1 MINILKSI
9 NKTNKFYFIVF
20 SLILT
25 SFTLSNAAIPKP
37 SEINDV
43 SPGIETRYTE
53 QICQGDDNIV
63 AAGCSV
69 IGGQVVRGVPAMVF
83 GASFDKMKG
92 CLRKYENVAP
102 NSTIEISGN
111 DTCSQLGYINPNLDK
126 KNYTFI
132 FKEGTPNNSSLF
144 GMIDQANAVNTTLIR
159 DSFDT
164 SYYATKSVENIP
176 YIQSAFAQAV
186 PPEKAVIEGAG
197 GKLLQGLTYNVWV
210 STRNVSFILLGVLS
224 IVLGITLMSSNSFI
238 DRNAKWRIS
247 LEQALPKVIIA
258 VILIQLSYTF
268 GDILLGIADNQSFK
282 PIISYVLNNGQQEI
296 AAGEFWLAYAATQS
310 VVFTVIAGLA
320 TFWLSA
326 VSGVGLGVII
336 VILVVGIICAYRMLI
351 MWYLNFSAILGIV
364 LLTIASP
371 LLIAMSL
378 LPGEA
383 GGNQLKR
390 YFASLIS
397 LTSQT
402 FLYQAIQAGTVFLAA
417 YVLNAWFFNVAVTPA
432 ALILGGVTSSVTV
445 LLLVIFL
452 PVLVTL
458 IYGYAEN
465 VRQISNDF
473 AKSLVGVE
481 PIGASSKK

>member
-20 SLILT
+20 TLILT
-25 SFTLSNAAIPKP
+25 SFSLTNAQTKKP
-37 SEINDV
+37 SEIPDV
-43 SPGIETRYTE
+43 SGQIETQYTT
-53 QICQGDDNIV
+53 QICQGSDNIV

-92 CLRKYENVAP
+92 CLQKYEGISA

-132 FKEGTPNNSSLF
+132 FKEGIPDNPSLF
-144 GMIDQANAVNTTLIR
+144 GMIDQANSVNTNLIKN
-159 DSFDT
+159 SFDT

-210 STRNVSFILLGVLS
+210 STRNVAFILLGVLS

-282 PIISYVLNNGQQEI
+282 PIISYVLNNGQPGGT
-296 AAGEFWLAYAATQS
+296 GEFWLTYAATQS
-310 VVFTVIAGLA
+310 TIFTVIAGLA

-336 VILVVGIICAYRMLI
+336 IILVVGIICAYRMII

-364 LLTIASP
+364 LITIASP

-417 YVLNAWFFNVAVTPA
+417 YVLNAWFFNASVTPA
-432 ALILGGVTSSVTV
+432 SLILSSVTSSFTV
-445 LLLVIFL
+445 FLLVIFL

>member
-1 MINILKSI
+1 MINKLKSI

-20 SLILT
+20 TLILT
-25 SFTLSNAAIPKP
+25 SFSLTNAQTKQPKDIP
-37 SEINDV
+37 DV
-43 SPGIETRYTE
+43 KGGIETQYTT
-53 QICQGDDNIV
+53 QICQGSDNIV

-92 CLRKYENVAP
+92 CLQKYEGITA

-132 FKEGTPNNSSLF
+132 FKEGIPDNPSLF
-144 GMIDQANAVNTTLIR
+144 GMIDQANSVNTNLIKN
-159 DSFDT
+159 SFDT

-176 YIQSAFAQAV
+176 YIQSAFAQV
-186 PPEKAVIEGAG
+186 PEKAVIEGAG

-210 STRNVSFILLGVLS
+210 STRNVAFILLGVLS

-282 PIISYVLNNGQQEI
+282 PIISYVLNNGQPGG
-296 AAGEFWLAYAATQS
+296 AGEFWLTYAATQS
-310 VVFTVIAGLA
+310 TVFVVIAGLA

-326 VSGVGLGVII
+326 VSGIGLGVII
-336 VILVVGIICAYRMLI
+336 IILLVGIICAYRMII

-364 LLTIASP
+364 LITIASP

-417 YVLNAWFFNVAVTPA
+417 YVLNAWFFNTAVQASTLIPVA
-432 ALILGGVTSSVTV
+432 GGVTASGTV
-445 LLLVIFL
+445 ILLVIFL